1 MLEKMANLPFSST
14 GIEQKTQPMASN
26 ERYRPKLPWAAGA
39 CAGIVEILI
48 TFPLEFLKTQAQL
61 SAITTT
67 TSRAGP
73 PGNVS
78 STSNTIKYHV
88 KNTFETKGVFGF
100 YKGLSP

>member
-1 MLEKMANLPFSST
+1 MANNKNLNLST
-14 GIEQKTQPMASN
+14 GIEQKTQPYIASAASN

-61 SAITTT
+61 SAITTSPT
-67 TSRAGP
+67 I
-73 PGNVS
+73 NIS

-88 KNTFETKGVFGF
+88 KTTFETKGVLGF